1 MLYLNISSTNY
12 QNDVIWRS
20 IKSNLKV
27 INKSGIP
34 IQFNQAVKASFEFC
48 NREIFI
54 VKEKK
59 EDIDKVYGIFV
70 SNKNFNII
78 SNKGIFE
85 AYGDGGKIAIVN
97 SGDIIV
103 QHTDYEKKQ
112 KRFITLVQSGFNVL
126 E

>member
-78 SNKGIFE
+78 SNKAIFE
-85 AYGDGGKIAIVN
+85 AYGDEGLGDPDCGLPGQQAGHRVHH
-97 SGDIIV
+97 SGR
-103 QHTDYEKKQ
+103 Q
-112 KRFITLVQSGFNVL
+112 R
-126 E
+126 